1 MKSRRF
7 LRFSFGLALGL
18 GAASQLSAGNPLPF
32 HRARQPKVYI
42 PAQSDLEQVLDAA
55 RLQWGVIDP
64 AITIRMEPFAEC
76 ESGPGKAHM
85 IAKSEMDGSRL
96 ITINSNCNWAEF
108 SLKNTVLHEYGHIV
122 LGTAEHSTDPRS
134 VMYAVV
140 LPTQTITDADRA
152 RLKAK
157 ME

>member
-1 MKSRRF
+1 MYV
-7 LRFSFGLALGL
+7 
-18 GAASQLSAGNPLPF
+18 P
-32 HRARQPKVYI
+32 V
-42 PAQSDLEQVLDAA
+42 QSDLNQALDAA
-55 RLQWGVIDP
+55 RLAWGVVDA

-76 ESGPGKAHM
+76 EPVPGKPHM

-96 ITINSNCNWAEF
+96 ITINSNCNWAAF

-122 LGTAEHSTDPRS
+122 LGTPDHSTDPRS

-157 ME
+157 EE